1 MTAVFVVKKEIP
13 ISMTCQRR
21 RKMKTKLLFLSVI
34 LSLGLFSFGQDA
46 DSEARQDL
54 SALSG
59 QHNPPMLGIHWARG
73 FDPFARAGKG
83 NNPNMTYHGGVIM
96 PSTVSQ
102 AIFWGPSWTNPTF
115 VGDKITGLDNWHTGF
130 SNSNYAIT
138 SDEYTG
144 SNGQV
149 GPVVTHNGHLID
161 TTTASN
167 GSSTSAIVAEV
178 CKEITNPVSNGY
190 YPVYVDVK
198 RGNAGYCAYHT
209 YGSCQGVTV
218 QVAFFFNL
226 DGDAGCDPQDTSGLH
241 SQGLAALAN
250 VSGHELSE
258 ARTDPANPGAWYDR
272 RGQENGDKCAW
283 TFNVPLVTFSNGT
296 RWKIQGEWSNNAYNS
311 GTGYPNSSG
320 QKGCLDGH

>member
-1 MTAVFVVKKEIP
+1 MF
-13 ISMTCQRR
+13 R
-21 RKMKTKLLFLSVI
+21 KLLVLPAVLLLAG
-34 LSLGLFSFGQDA
+34 LSLAQNA
-46 DSEARQDL
+46 DSSATRQDL
-54 SALSG
+54 SSLNG
-59 QHNPPMLGIHWARG
+59 QHEPPMLGIHWARG
-73 FDPFARAGKG
+73 FTPFARPAKRS
-83 NNPNMTYHGGVIM
+83 PNMTYHGGVIM

-102 AIFWGPSWTNPTF
+102 AIFWGPSWANSSL
-115 VGDKITGLDNWHTGF
+115 VGDKITGLDSWYTGF
-130 SNSNYAIT
+130 SNSNYAKA

-149 GPVVTHNGHLID
+149 GPVVTHNGHLVD
-161 TTTASN
+161 LSTAAN

-178 CKEITNPVSNGY
+178 CREITSPVSNGY

-209 YGSCQGVTV
+209 FGTCSGVTV
-218 QVAFFFNL
+218 QVAFFFNI
-226 DGDAGCDPQDTSGLH
+226 DCDVGCDPADTSGLH
-241 SQGLAALAN
+241 SQGLAALSN

-258 ARTDPANPGAWYDR
+258 ARTDPDSPGAWYDS

-296 RWKIQGEWSNNAYNS
+296 QWKIQGEWSNSAYTA

>member
-1 MTAVFVVKKEIP
+1 MNKKRLVLLAV
-13 ISMTCQRR
+13 
-21 RKMKTKLLFLSVI
+21 
-34 LSLGLFSFGQDA
+34 LSLGGVCLAQDSSTA
-46 DSEARQDL
+46 DRQDL
-54 SALSG
+54 SSPSG
-59 QHNPPMLGIHWARG
+59 THEPPMLGIHWARG
-73 FDPFARAGKG
+73 FNPFARSGQTPKG
-83 NNPNMTYHGGVIM
+83 NSPDMTYHGGVIM
-96 PSTVSQ
+96 TSAVSE
-102 AIFWGPSWTNPTF
+102 AIYWGPSWSNSSF
-115 VGDKITGLDNWHTGF
+115 VGDKITGLDSWYSGF
-130 SNSNYAIT
+130 SNSNYAKT

-144 SNGQV
+144 SNGTV
-149 GPVVTHNGHLID
+149 GPVVTHDGHLVD
-161 TTTASN
+161 TSIASN

-178 CKEITNPVSNGY
+178 CKEITSPVSNGY

-209 YGSCQGVTV
+209 FGSCKGVTV
-218 QVAFFFNL
+218 QVAFFFDL

-258 ARTDPANPGAWYDR
+258 ARTDPDSPGAWYDK

-283 TFNVPLVTFSNGT
+283 TFNVPLVTFSNST
-296 RWKIQGEWSNNAYNS
+296 QWKIQGEWSNNAYNT

>member
-1 MTAVFVVKKEIP
+1 MNKKCLILCAV
-13 ISMTCQRR
+13 
-21 RKMKTKLLFLSVI
+21 LLSGVI
-34 LSLGLFSFGQDA
+34 CPAQT
-46 DSEARQDL
+46 DSASTTREDL
-54 SALSG
+54 SRVSS
-59 QHNPPMLGIHWARG
+59 QHEPPMLGIHWARG
-73 FDPFARAGKG
+73 FSPFARAARGG
-83 NNPNMTYHGGVIM
+83 NNPDMTYHGGVIM
-96 PSTVSQ
+96 TSTVSE
-102 AIFWGPSWTNPTF
+102 AIFWGTSWAGYS
-115 VGDKITGLDNWHTGF
+115 GDKITGLDSWYSGF
-130 SNSNYAIT
+130 SNSNYAKT

-144 SNGQV
+144 FNGTV
-149 GPVVTHNGHLID
+149 GPVVTHYGHLVD
-161 TTTASN
+161 TSAAAN
-167 GSSTSAIVAEV
+167 GSSTSAIVAEA

-190 YPVYVDVK
+190 YPVYVDVP

-209 YGSCQGVTV
+209 FGTCRNVTV

-258 ARTDPANPGAWYDR
+258 ARTDPDSPGAWYDK

-296 RWKIQGEWSNNAYNS
+296 QWKIQGEWSNNAYNTR
-311 GTGYPNSSG
+311 TGYPNSSG

>member
-1 MTAVFVVKKEIP
+1 
-13 ISMTCQRR
+13 
-21 RKMKTKLLFLSVI
+21 MKSHILLLSVV
-34 LSLGLFSFGQDA
+34 LLLAVFSFGQTA
-46 DSEARQDL
+46 DLAASSPQDL
-54 SALSG
+54 SALNS
-59 QHNPPMLGIHWARG
+59 QHEPPMLGIHWARG
-73 FDPFARAGKG
+73 FTPFARPAKG
-83 NNPNMTYHGGVIM
+83 SSPNMTYHGGVIM
-96 PSTVSQ
+96 PSTVSE
-102 AIFWGPSWTNPTF
+102 AIYWGPSWNNSSF
-115 VGDKITGLDNWHTGF
+115 VGDKITGLDSWYTGF
-130 SNSNYAIT
+130 SNSNYAKT

-149 GPVVTHNGHLID
+149 GPSVTHNGHLID
-161 TTTASN
+161 LSTASN
-167 GSSTSAIVAEV
+167 GSSTAAIVAEA
-178 CKEITNPVSNGY
+178 CKEISSPVSNGY
-190 YPVYVDVK
+190 YPVYVDVP

-209 YGSCQGVTV
+209 FGTCSGVTV

-258 ARTDPANPGAWYDR
+258 ARTDPDSPGAWYDR

-283 TFNVPLVTFSNGT
+283 TFNVPLVTFSNST
-296 RWKIQGEWSNNAYNS
+296 QWKIQGEWSNNAYNT